1 MRKGL
6 CHEIRQFS
14 RVPSVDEPLATRR
27 LPNFDA
33 SRPVQRDMRNGAPE
47 GTVWSEEDLLTWKD
61 GIIVATCASR
71 FIGGHTRLAEPVSK

>member
-33 SRPVQRDMRNGAPE
+33 PRPVQRNMRNGAPGLAVRRE
-47 GTVWSEEDLLTWKD
+47 QDWHTRSA
-61 GIIVATCASR
+61 GIVVATCA
-71 FIGGHTRLAEPVSK
+71 